1 MRRLTLIAARFVL
14 GLSVLYGLCGA
25 GQPETSGEASG
36 PSTKPPTETRI
47 AATPNKEFTERLAAL
62 DARMAQFTDLRADF
76 EQTKQTAMLKKP
88 LVSRGTL
95 VCKGEAVLWR
105 TVSPRKSD
113 MLVKDAKVTVYYP
126 QDKLAEEYPMGSRF
140 RDAAGGPLPR
150 LSKLKEN
157 FDFAAIDAK
166 ELGPQASTE
175 GRRIAVKLTP
185 KTDDLKKHVASVK
198 VLIDERVPCAERII
212 ITDPEG
218 EQTQIRFTAVRINTG
233 VKDSELDLNMPED
246 TKVSTPTQS
255 PK

>member
-1 MRRLTLIAARFVL
+1 MRRHTQIAARL
-14 GLSVLYGLCGA
+14 GLGVSMLFGLGGA
-25 GQPETSGEASG
+25 RQPETPGETDGS
-36 PSTKPPTETRI
+36 STKSPAETRSKD
-47 AATPNKEFTERLAAL
+47 ALTKEFAERLAAL
-62 DARMAQFTDLRADF
+62 DAKMAKIADLRADF

-88 LVSRGTL
+88 LVSSGSL

-150 LSKLKEN
+150 LSKLTEN
-157 FDFAAIDAK
+157 FDFTEIDAK
-166 ELGPQASTE
+166 EFGEESGSE
-175 GRRIAVKLTP
+175 GHRIAVKLTP
-185 KTDDLKKHVASVK
+185 KTDELKKHVESVR
-198 VLIDERVPCAERII
+198 VLIDERVPCADRIV

-218 EQTQIRFTAVRINTG
+218 ERTQIRFTAVRINTG
-233 VKDSELDLNMPED
+233 VKDSELELKMPKD
-246 TKVSTPTQS
+246 TKISTPTQS